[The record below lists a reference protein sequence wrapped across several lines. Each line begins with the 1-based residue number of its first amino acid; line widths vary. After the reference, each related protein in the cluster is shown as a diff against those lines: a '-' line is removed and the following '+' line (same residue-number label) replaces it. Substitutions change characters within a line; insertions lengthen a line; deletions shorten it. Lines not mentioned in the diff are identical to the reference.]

1 MFIYCL
7 EIHLALPC
15 VSLKE
20 KRGIVKSVLGR
31 ARNRFNV
38 TCSEVA
44 RQDNPR
50 VAVLGFVTIGPDKGV
65 ARTALERVED
75 WLYRE
80 WPDVEITGA
89 DISLV

>member
-15 VSLKE
+15 FSLKE
-20 KRGIVKSVLGR
+20 KRGIVKSITGR

-38 TCSEVA
+38 SCAEVA

-50 VAVLGFVTIGPDKGV
+50 VAVLGFVTISPDKGL

-75 WLYRE
+75 WIYEE
-80 WPDVEITGA
+80 WPDVEITGE